1 MLPSG
6 IQALLPL
13 KSPKNLA
20 HSMLLLLILINFYTL
35 ICMPH
40 YRLELNTPVSFIL
53 YFLGIEF
60 ALKCHILN
68 SSY

>member
-35 ICMPH
+35 ICMPR
-40 YRLELNTPVSFIL
+40 YRLELNTPVSFVL
-53 YFLGIEF
+53 CFL
-60 ALKCHILN
+60 
-68 SSY
+68 